1 MFVLFLHPTAAGVVL
16 REERS
21 AQSNATSDK
30 SITIPN
36 IYTVQGPRGRD
47 GRDGVAGQDGR
58 DGAPGRQGEKGAT
71 GPQGPPGPP
80 GPIGLQG
87 MTCMYSFLM
96 NISYSR
102 LYILSSLATEW
113 TIPVWLWRGRDQILR
128 KILLNDTSR
137 ALSCGDEDP
146 QREAPYRERQKL
158 ENSLVFTKG
167 SQQEKVCNKQ
177 LAL

>member
-21 AQSNATSDK
+21 VQSNATSDK
-30 SITIPN
+30 SIPIPN

-47 GRDGVAGQDGR
+47 GRDGVAGRDGR

-87 MTCMYSFLM
+87 MTCMYSFL
-96 NISYSR
+96 
-102 LYILSSLATEW
+102 
-113 TIPVWLWRGRDQILR
+113 TIGAGR
-128 KILLNDTSR
+128 
-137 ALSCGDEDP
+137 AV
-146 QREAPYRERQKL
+146 APPLFR
-158 ENSLVFTKG
+158 
-167 SQQEKVCNKQ
+167 
-177 LAL
+177 